1 MVCRRNYCIVKVSP
15 AVMEELKRIVLN
27 SEILNE
33 DDSQWPEPNKN
44 GLQELEILVNNTH
57 IFYTVIVFL

>member
-33 DDSQWPEPNKN
+33 DDSQWPEPNED
-44 GLQELEILVNNTH
+44 GRQELEILVNNTH

>member
-33 DDSQWPEPNKN
+33 DDSQWPEPNEN

-57 IFYTVIVFL
+57 IFYNVIVFL

>member
-1 MVCRRNYCIVKVSP
+1 MSP
-15 AVMEELKRIVLN
+15 AVIEELKRIVLN

-33 DDSQWPEPNKN
+33 DDSQWPEPNEN

-57 IFYTVIVFL
+57 IFYNVIVFL